1 MNFRVTKDVKQNDI
15 DEIHEMLRSYN
26 RRNRE
31 ASEKIPLGVFYE
43 DESGRKLAGLTG
55 ETFGNWLCINYLFV
69 ADTLR
74 KQGIGT
80 KIVLSA
86 EDEARKRNCKYV
98 FADTFSFQAPE
109 FYEKLGYKEVFSL
122 NEYPY
127 TEKRHYYIKTL

>member
-15 DEIHEMLRSYN
+15 DEIHEMLKLYN

-43 DESGRKLAGLTG
+43 DENGRKLAGLTG

-69 ADTLR
+69 ADNLR

-98 FADTFSFQAPE
+98 FADTFSFQAPK

-127 TEKRHYYIKTL
+127 TESRHYYTKLL

>member
-15 DEIHEMLRSYN
+15 DEIHEMLKSYN

-69 ADTLR
+69 SDNLR

-80 KIVLSA
+80 RLVLSA

-98 FADTFSFQAPE
+98 FADTFSFQAPK

-122 NEYPY
+122 NGFPY
-127 TEKRHYYIKTL
+127 TESRHYYTKML

>member
-1 MNFRVTKDVKQNDI
+1 MNVRVTKDVKQNEI

-26 RRNRE
+26 HRNRE
-31 ASEKIPLGVFYE
+31 AAEKMPLGVFYE

-55 ETFGNWLCINYLFV
+55 ETFGNWLCIKYLFV
-69 ADTLR
+69 VDDLR

-86 EDEARKRNCKYV
+86 EEEARKRNCKYV
-98 FADTFSFQAPE
+98 FVDTFSFQAPK

-127 TEKRHYYIKTL
+127 TERRHYYIKEL

>member
-1 MNFRVTKDVKQNDI
+1 MNLRVTKDVKQNDI
-15 DEIHEMLRSYN
+15 EEIHEMLKSYN

-43 DESGRKLAGLTG
+43 DDSGRKLAGLTG

-69 ADTLR
+69 DDNLR

-98 FADTFSFQAPE
+98 FADTFSFQAPK

-127 TEKRHYYIKTL
+127 TEKRHYYVKKL

>member
-1 MNFRVTKDVKQNDI
+1 MNHRVTKDGKQNDI

-26 RRNRE
+26 RRYRE
-31 ASEKIPLGVFYE
+31 AAEKIPLGVFYE

-69 ADTLR
+69 ADDLR

-98 FADTFSFQAPE
+98 FADTFAFQAPK

-127 TEKRHYYIKTL
+127 TERRLYYIKKL

>member
-1 MNFRVTKDVKQNDI
+1 MNLRVTKDVKQNDI
-15 DEIHEMLRSYN
+15 DEIHEMLRLYN

-31 ASEKIPLGVFYE
+31 ASEKVPLGVFYE

-69 ADTLR
+69 VDRLR

-98 FADTFSFQAPE
+98 FVDTFSFQAPK
-109 FYEKLGYKEVFSL
+109 FYERLGYEEVFSL

-127 TEKRHYYIKTL
+127 TEKRHYYIKKL